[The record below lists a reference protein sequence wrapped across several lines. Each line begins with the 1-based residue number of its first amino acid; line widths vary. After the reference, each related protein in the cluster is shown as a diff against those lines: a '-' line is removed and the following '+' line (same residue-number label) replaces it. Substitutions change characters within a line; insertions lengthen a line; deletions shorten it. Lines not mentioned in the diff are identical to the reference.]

1 MNNDNQPLL
10 TMKNIHVAYGSIR
23 ALNGVDFDLLPGEI
37 HAITGEHR
45 AGKSSLVK
53 LLSGAVRKKSGEIRL
68 YGKEVDYLSPVNSAK
83 SGIGMIYQDPHFI
96 ETLSARDNMF
106 TGQCRTGGLGF
117 LKKKWM
123 QNQTV
128 EIFRR
133 LKLDFDPDL
142 PLSSLTSAQQ
152 NMVEFAR
159 ILVQEPKIIIF
170 DEIATKLNPGEM
182 KTVYRLIRDFRE
194 QGVGIIYIS
203 HDMDEI
209 LRLADRVTILREGY
223 RRGTEN
229 IRDLD
234 KFRLFELTYSYVL
247 DGDEIKRDKSR
258 FLLMRSYLE
267 NLLHHLP
274 IGAVLLDE
282 ALDPVIIN
290 YAALSLLNKEEENPD
305 DLTSLLN
312 QLPDEQT
319 GQLIRNI
326 STGRE
331 CTIPEVP
338 AGENKIIELR
348 SFPFNEPTF
357 AFAGT
362 VILVR
367 DMSINQYMSDYI
379 IQTEKMASVAEVA
392 VGVAHEINNPLF
404 IIQNYL
410 EIIKEDIDG
419 YSQEFGKIEKE
430 LSRIME
436 IIGSLLS
443 FSHTNPVGSG
453 SINLNELM
461 DEVLLLLNHRFR
473 EKRINVNSHLADYPI
488 IVPGNENRIKQL
500 LMNLYGNSIEAVL
513 NNGDI
518 TTGLEILENYA
529 VITIKDNGNGIPQ
542 DIRERIF
549 KPFYSTKVNKRNTG
563 LGLSICQ
570 QIVEEHGGEI
580 DFDSVPGKETLF
592 RVSLPLQS
600 VPL

>member
-1 MNNDNQPLL
+1 
-10 TMKNIHVAYGSIR
+10 MKNIHISYGSLR
-23 ALNGVDFDLLPGEI
+23 ALNGVDFDLFPGEI
-37 HAITGEHR
+37 HAIAGEHR

-53 LLSGAVRKKSGEIRL
+53 LLSGAVRKKSGKIRL
-68 YGKEVDYLSPVNSAK
+68 FGEDVESLSPVNSAR
-83 SGIGMIYQDPHFI
+83 SGIGMIYQDAHFI

-106 TGQCRTGGLGF
+106 TGQCRTGMLGF
-117 LKKKWM
+117 LRKKWM
-123 QNQTV
+123 RKRTA

-133 LKLDFDPDL
+133 LELDFDPDL
-142 PLSSLTSAQQ
+142 PLSNLTSAQQ

-159 ILVQEPKIIIF
+159 ILVQEPRIIIF
-170 DEIATKLNPGEM
+170 DEIAAKLNPREM

-247 DGDEIKRDKSR
+247 DGEEIERDKSR

-290 YAALSLLNKEEENPD
+290 YAALSLLNREEETPET
-305 DLTSLLN
+305 LSSLLN
-312 QLPDEQT
+312 QLPEEKT
-319 GQLIRNI
+319 HQLILNI
-326 STGRE
+326 RTGKE
-331 CTIPEVP
+331 CTITDVE
-338 AGENKIIELR
+338 AGENKIVELR

-367 DMSINQYMSDYI
+367 DMSLNQYMSDYI

-410 EIIKEDIDG
+410 EIIKGDING
-419 YSQEFGKIEKE
+419 YSEEFGKIEKE
-430 LSRIME
+430 LSRIMD

-443 FSHTNPVGSG
+443 FSHSRPVGSG

-461 DEVLLLLNHRFR
+461 EEVLLLLNHRFR
-473 EKRINVNSHLADYPI
+473 EKRIELKTELTAAPVVI
-488 IVPGNENRIKQL
+488 PGDENRFKQL

-513 NNGDI
+513 NNG
-518 TTGLEILENYA
+518 EISTRLKILDDRAE
-529 VITIKDNGNGIPQ
+529 VTIRDNGNGIPE
-542 DIRERIF
+542 DLRDRIF

-580 DFDSVPGKETLF
+580 EFESVPGKETLF
-592 RVSLPLQS
+592 RVLLPL
-600 VPL
+600 PD